1 MTHHTGL
8 VNGESMCAVVSKIKA
23 VIYAASTLKDR
34 KVTRKF
40 ILTNVLAKLEK
51 LEETLFVNSVLESL
65 RETSFQ

>member
-23 VIYAASTLKDR
+23 VLYAASTLKDR

-40 ILTNVLAKLEK
+40 ILTNILAKLEK
-51 LEETLFVNSVLESL
+51 LEETL
-65 RETSFQ
+65 